1 MISKEALDKFKAIW
15 KEEFG
20 KEVSDEKAMHSATS
34 LLTLMNAVYKHINK
48 EEYDKF
54 HEEERVNKAYDIL
67 FAETERRNSGKRG
80 GANSP
85 KQ

>member
-1 MISKEALDKFKAIW
+1 MISKEALEKFKTIW

-20 KEVSDEKAMHSATS
+20 EEVPDEKALDSATS

-54 HEEERVNKAYDIL
+54 HGEERINKAYDIL
-67 FAETERRNSGKRG
+67 FTETEGRKSGI
-80 GANSP
+80 
-85 KQ
+85 